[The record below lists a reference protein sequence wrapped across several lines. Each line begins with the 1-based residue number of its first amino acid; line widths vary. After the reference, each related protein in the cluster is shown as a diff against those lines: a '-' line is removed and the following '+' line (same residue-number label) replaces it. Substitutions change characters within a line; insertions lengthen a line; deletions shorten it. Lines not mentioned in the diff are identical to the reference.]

1 MKFKSFI
8 VICALFVSFSIS
20 ISSFAKKV
28 GVKEAKEV
36 GKNFYY
42 QTMKKYYD
50 SNTDYKNLVITNI
63 FIEKQDNNSVYYVFN
78 INKKGF
84 VIVAADDIV
93 YPILGYSFESSYGT
107 ENQPP
112 EFKTW
117 MKRYKDQIIYFRKV
131 KATQSKDI
139 KEAWNSLGFLNKSR
153 AFIKS
158 GAKIILPLLTSTW
171 DQGTYYNE
179 MCPSDAAGPDGY
191 VWAGCVATAMAQ
203 VMYYWK
209 YPLQGTGSNSYSL
222 PDYGPISANF
232 GSTTYDWTAMPN
244 NVTSSNSA
252 VAELIFHCGVSVDM
266 YYSPDGSGA
275 NVYSFFGSSSYSALP
290 DYFKYSTD
298 IEHESKS
305 SYSTSGW
312 ENLLKSE
319 LDNKRPML
327 YSGSSSEGGH
337 AFVCDGYDA
346 SDNFHFNWGWSG
358 YNNGYFYIESL
369 NPGSSDFNSGQEA
382 LLKVYPGSGYPYYC
396 SGSTTLTSTSGIFD
410 DGSGPIDDYQN
421 NSNCEWL
428 IDPTDIIEHITLS
441 FDEFN
446 TESSNDIVK
455 VYDGANTT
463 DPLLGTFSGSSI
475 PSSVSSTGD
484 KMLVTFTTNSNTTS
498 SGWKASY
505 TSSLPVYCS
514 GTDNLTNASG
524 SFGDGSGVNNYNNST
539 LCRWDIKP
547 VNATSITIDFTSFDT
562 EDEYDFVKIYDL
574 ESTYTVT
581 YSGHIVPADV
591 VINSGSSRV
600 LFKTNA
606 SETYQGWNLSYTSTT
621 DIAENEGINGLQI
634 YPNPTEDKLN
644 IKFVLRDKVP
654 DLSISILNILGEKV
668 YSESLKN
675 FEGKYNRSIDLTDY
689 QKGIYLLQITS
700 EKGSITK
707 KIVVK

>member
-1 MKFKSFI
+1 
-8 VICALFVSFSIS
+8 
-20 ISSFAKKV
+20 
-28 GVKEAKEV
+28 
-36 GKNFYY
+36 
-42 QTMKKYYD
+42 
-50 SNTDYKNLVITNI
+50 
-63 FIEKQDNNSVYYVFN
+63 
-78 INKKGF
+78 
-84 VIVAADDIV
+84 
-93 YPILGYSFESSYGT
+93 
-107 ENQPP
+107 
-112 EFKTW
+112 
-117 MKRYKDQIIYFRKV
+117 
-131 KATQSKDI
+131 
-139 KEAWNSLGFLNKSR
+139 
-153 AFIKS
+153 
-158 GAKIILPLLTSTW
+158 
-171 DQGTYYNE
+171 
-179 MCPSDAAGPDGY
+179 
-191 VWAGCVATAMAQ
+191 
-203 VMYYWK
+203 
-209 YPLQGTGSNSYSL
+209 
-222 PDYGPISANF
+222 
-232 GSTTYDWTAMPN
+232 
-244 NVTSSNSA
+244 
-252 VAELIFHCGVSVDM
+252 
-266 YYSPDGSGA
+266 
-275 NVYSFFGSSSYSALP
+275 
-290 DYFKYSTD
+290 
-298 IEHESKS
+298 
-305 SYSTSGW
+305 
-312 ENLLKSE
+312 
-319 LDNKRPML
+319 
-327 YSGSSSEGGH
+327 
-337 AFVCDGYDA
+337 
-346 SDNFHFNWGWSG
+346 
-358 YNNGYFYIESL
+358 
-369 NPGSSDFNSGQEA
+369 
-382 LLKVYPGSGYPYYC
+382 LKVYPGSGYPYYC